1 MTQGNDTYETMAS
14 PAFPGQIR
22 RRAWRWLI
30 RPLSPYDDLW
40 VNRAK
45 AYWQL
50 QERRFGV
57 EFDVFTMALEPESDA
72 VVTYARVKRVLPGR
86 RVSQRQHE
94 APQAVQ

>member
-1 MTQGNDTYETMAS
+1 MQGNDTYEELKG

-30 RPLSPYDDLW
+30 RPVSPYDDMW
-40 VNRAK
+40 VRRAK
-45 AYWQL
+45 EYWVR
-50 QERRFGV
+50 QERRFGL

-86 RVSQRQHE
+86 RAPQRQHE
-94 APQAVQ
+94 APATFQ